1 MTTAALVFAALLG
14 AQPAEV
20 VVGVRVHGNAVMSS
34 EEIVRLAA
42 LPDDAPADAQTIAGV
57 ERRLR
62 ESGRFKAVEVLKRF
76 ASIDDPTKI
85 LLVIVV
91 DEGPVRVEWDADSGK
106 PPRTVRRRGPP
117 LMFLPVLDVEDGY
130 GVTYGASFALTDIA
144 GARSR
149 VLLPLTWGGTK
160 RAAAAFEKDF
170 ERGPIDRISAGAALS
185 RREHPFFERNDH
197 RVRYWARAERD
208 VVPWLRVGGTL
219 GAERVSFMDRRDRL
233 VQAGADVIVDTRTD
247 PWLARNA
254 VYARAAWDRFGVRGA
269 AAVRKRELEAAGYLG
284 LPGQGVLVARMLHA
298 SADRAL
304 PPYLQPILG
313 GMANLRGFA
322 AGTAVDDT
330 LAAGSLELRV
340 PLTSPLSVGKVGVSA
355 FVDAAAV
362 YDHDA
367 RLADQ
372 RFHRGVGGSVWFT
385 AAFLRASVAVA
396 RGFGGSTRVHFG
408 TNVTF

>member
-1 MTTAALVFAALLG
+1 MTTAALVLALLA
-14 AQPAEV
+14 AQPSEV
-20 VVGVRVHGNAVMSS
+20 IVDVRVHGNAVMSS

-42 LPDDAPADAQTIAGV
+42 LPPDAPADAQTIAGV

-62 ESGRFKAVEVLKRF
+62 ESGRFKAIEVLKRY
-76 ASIDDPTKI
+76 ASIEDPTKI

-91 DEGPVRVEWDADSGK
+91 DEGPVRVEWDADSGN

-130 GVTYGASFALTDIA
+130 GVTYGASFALTDVA

-149 VLLPLTWGGTK
+149 VLMPLTWGGTK
-160 RAAAAFEKDF
+160 RAAAGFEKDF
-170 ERGPIDRISAGAALS
+170 ERGPIDRVSAGAGLS
-185 RREHPFFERNDH
+185 RREHPFFERNDD
-197 RVRYWARAERD
+197 RVRSWARVERD
-208 VVPWLRVGGTL
+208 IVTWLRVGG
-219 GAERVSFMDRRDRL
+219 GVAAERVSFLDRTDRL
-233 VQAGADVIVDTRTD
+233 VQTGADLIVDTRSD

-254 VYARAAWDRFGVRGA
+254 VYARAAWDRFAIQGMPPVQ
-269 AAVRKRELEAAGYLG
+269 KRELEARGHLG
-284 LPGQGVLVARMLHA
+284 LPGQSVLVARALH
-298 SADRAL
+298 SSPNRPL

-313 GMANLRGFA
+313 GMVNLRGFA
-322 AGTAVDDT
+322 AGTAVDDS

-340 PLTSPLSVGKVGVSA
+340 PLTSPLSVGKVGISA

-372 RFHRGVGGSVWFT
+372 RFERGVGGGVWFT

-396 RGFGGSTRVHFG
+396 HGIGGSTRVHFG